1 MGGGRDGAFDQRRP
15 LWEDVKVQNELLFR
29 ILFGILLGVVL
40 GISGTFRHRAD
51 KAGGKVSLRE
61 DGPAISK
68 FIIVARIL
76 MLAVILSQLFRPQ
89 WIQWATLALP
99 TSLRWLGAGIGV
111 AAIPL
116 IYWVMSSLGKNVTP
130 TSATRKDASLVTSGP
145 YRWVRHP
152 LYSVGI
158 LFLMGMSL
166 LTANWLFAVF
176 FVLAFLMMRARMPME
191 ERRLI
196 EKFGDEYRSYMG
208 RTGRIF
214 PRLLA

>member
-1 MGGGRDGAFDQRRP
+1 MI
-15 LWEDVKVQNELLFR
+15 EVQNELLFR
-29 ILFGILLGVVL
+29 VLFGILLGVVL
-40 GISGTFRHRAD
+40 GISGTFRWRAD
-51 KAGGKVSLRE
+51 RAGGKVSLRE
-61 DGPAISK
+61 DGPAIS
-68 FIIVARIL
+68 ISLIAARIL
-76 MLAVILSQLFRPQ
+76 MLAAILAYLFRPQ
-89 WIQWATLALP
+89 WMQWATLTLP

-116 IYWVMSSLGKNVTP
+116 IYWVMVSLGKNVTP

-152 LYSVGI
+152 LYSVGV

-176 FVLAFLMMRARMPME
+176 FVGGFLMMRARMPME
-191 ERRLI
+191 EKRLI

-208 RTGRIF
+208 RTGRFF

>member
-1 MGGGRDGAFDQRRP
+1 MGGGRYDTFNKRRP
-15 LWEDVKVQNELLFR
+15 FWMEVKVQNELLFR
-29 ILFGILLGVVL
+29 ILVGILLGVVL
-40 GISGTFRHRAD
+40 SISGTFRHRAD

-61 DGPAISK
+61 DGPAISI

-99 TSLRWLGAGIGV
+99 TWLRWLGAGIGV

-116 IYWVMSSLGKNVTP
+116 LYWVMSSLGKNVTP

-152 LYSVGI
+152 LYSVGCRVP
-158 LFLMGMSL
+158 GGHEP
-166 LTANWLFAVF
+166 AHGE
-176 FVLAFLMMRARMPME
+176 LAFCGVLRFGIPHDARAHADGGEAADRKV
-191 ERRLI
+191 RR
-196 EKFGDEYRSYMG
+196 
-208 RTGRIF
+208 
-214 PRLLA
+214 